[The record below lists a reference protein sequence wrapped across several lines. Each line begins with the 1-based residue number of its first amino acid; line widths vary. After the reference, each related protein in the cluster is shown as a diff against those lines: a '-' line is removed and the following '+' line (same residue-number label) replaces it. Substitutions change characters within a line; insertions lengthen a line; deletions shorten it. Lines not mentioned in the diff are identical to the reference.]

1 MFAVT
6 IVSRAGRVVADKG
19 TIPKVGQ
26 VKQKRSLGVDRS
38 MASKGWRVALV
49 GAGLAAVVLSLPA
62 HAQSTTT
69 TDAAARGAKLL
80 EELNTN
86 KQLLEQSKAR
96 GKALKSRIGSLEG
109 ELERINGRLINAADE
124 AKRRE
129 AKLDQ
134 LEAELEKLA
143 VQEKAQRAKLSVQNK
158 SISRLLGAMQRI
170 GRNPPPVIV
179 TERSDALKM
188 VRSAMLLARAFP
200 RFREQARALRDDL
213 NDLVKLLTATKAR
226 QEHLKRE
233 VAAYR
238 DTEIEL
244 ASLKKQKREILKVR
258 NQELVDVR
266 KIASFATRKVAS
278 LSDLIAS
285 NDRLVRRKTRLG
297 RYDKKLKQSQQAKLP
312 PKATEQTQTGQSEE
326 QRRRKV
332 ASLSPN
338 AIGPA
343 PIELAP
349 RGGKLSINPG
359 RLEPAIPFH
368 RALAKLPL
376 PASGKQVIQFGQQT
390 SQGNRS
396 KGLVIKTRHG
406 AQITSP
412 CDGWVVY
419 AGSFRSY
426 GQLLII
432 NAGGGYHV
440 LLANLSQLDVQL
452 GQFVL
457 AAEPVGS
464 MAPRVGRR
472 KQGSSP
478 VLYVEFRKNGRPIDP
493 RPWWSKGQRR
503 MEG

>member
-1 MFAVT
+1 MGKVKHNYSLKAPIDSVAS
-6 IVSRAGRVVADKG
+6 IGRLALI
-19 TIPKVGQ
+19 TAHL
-26 VKQKRSLGVDRS
+26 SLCS
-38 MASKGWRVALV
+38 LFLVAL
-49 GAGLAAVVLSLPA
+49 PA
-62 HAQSTTT
+62 NAQTTKRA
-69 TDAAARGAKLL
+69 DPAERGAKLR
-80 EELNTN
+80 EELSTN
-86 KQLLEQSKAR
+86 KQLLERSRAR
-96 GKALKSRIGSLEG
+96 REALKNRIGSLEG
-109 ELERINGRLINAADE
+109 ELQKINGSLIKSADK
-124 AKRRE
+124 AKRGE

-134 LEAELEKLA
+134 LETELEKLA

-158 SISRLLGAMQRI
+158 SISQLLGAMQRI

-179 TERSDALKM
+179 TERRDALKM

-200 RFREQARALRDDL
+200 RFREQARALGDEL
-213 NDLVKLLTATKAR
+213 KYLVKLLTATKAR
-226 QEHLKRE
+226 QADLMRE

-244 ASLKKQKREILKVR
+244 ASLKRKKREILSVR
-258 NQELVDVR
+258 NQELTDVR
-266 KIASFATRKVAS
+266 KIAALATRKVAS
-278 LSDLIAS
+278 LNDLIAS

-297 RYDKKLKQSQQAKLP
+297 RYDKKLKAAKKAKLAPKVITP
-312 PKATEQTQTGQSEE
+312 PKTKLTEKKAPDQQE
-326 QRRRKV
+326 RKI

-349 RGGKLSINPG
+349 LGGSLSTNPG

-376 PASGKQVIQFGQQT
+376 PAAGRQVIQFGQQT

-464 MAPRVGRR
+464 MAPRVSRR
-472 KQGSSP
+472 KKGSSP
-478 VLYVEFRKNGRPIDP
+478 VLYVEFRKNGRPINP

>member
-1 MFAVT
+1 MPPIVGKVTQDIGIFASFLT
-6 IVSRAGRVVADKG
+6 GFRMLAPAIVVGFIAVSAIPVA
-19 TIPKVGQ
+19 VN
-26 VKQKRSLGVDRS
+26 
-38 MASKGWRVALV
+38 
-49 GAGLAAVVLSLPA
+49 
-62 HAQSTTT
+62 AQSSGTNDPTT
-69 TDAAARGAKLL
+69 RGVKLR
-80 EELNTN
+80 EELNSN
-86 KQLLEQSKAR
+86 KALLERSRAR
-96 GKALKSRIGSLEG
+96 REALQNRIGSLED
-109 ELERINGRLINAADE
+109 ELKKLNGSLVKAADK
-124 AKRRE
+124 AKRGE
-129 AKLDQ
+129 AKLNQ
-134 LEAELEKLA
+134 LEEELEKLA
-143 VQEKAQRAKLSVQNK
+143 GQEKAQRAKLSVQNK

-200 RFREQARALRDDL
+200 RFREQASAFRDEL
-213 NDLVKLLTATKAR
+213 NYLVKLLTATKAR
-226 QEHLKRE
+226 QADLKRE

-244 ASLKKQKREILKVR
+244 ASLKKQKREILGVR
-258 NQELVDVR
+258 NKELDDVR
-266 KIASFATRKVAS
+266 KIAALATKKVAS

-285 NDRLVRRKTRLG
+285 NDRLVRRRTRLG
-297 RYDKKLKQSQQAKLP
+297 RYDKKLKAAGTKPTPQPL
-312 PKATEQTQTGQSEE
+312 PKATIQPETKKVEPNAPKQS
-326 QRRRKV
+326 QRKV
-332 ASLSPN
+332 AALSPN

-349 RGGKLSINPG
+349 RGGTLSTNPG

-376 PASGKQVIQFGQQT
+376 PAAGKQVIQFGQQT
-390 SQGNRS
+390 SQGSKS

-464 MAPRVGRR
+464 MAPRVSRR
-472 KQGSSP
+472 KKGSSP

-503 MEG
+503 MQG

>member
-1 MFAVT
+1 MAKVKHESSPQKPRRHAAGVLKTAVT
-6 IVSRAGRVVADKG
+6 AAAL
-19 TIPKVGQ
+19 TICG
-26 VKQKRSLGVDRS
+26 SCF
-38 MASKGWRVALV
+38 
-49 GAGLAAVVLSLPA
+49 LAVPA
-62 HAQSTTT
+62 HSQSNSASDPAT
-69 TDAAARGAKLL
+69 RGTKLR
-80 EELNTN
+80 EELNSN
-86 KQLLEQSKAR
+86 KQLLERSRAR
-96 GKALKSRIGSLEG
+96 REALKTRIGSLEG
-109 ELERINGRLINAADE
+109 ELQKINGSLIKAADE
-124 AKRRE
+124 AKRGE

-134 LEAELEKLA
+134 LETELEKLA
-143 VQEKAQRAKLSVQNK
+143 GQEKAQRAKLSVQNK
-158 SISRLLGAMQRI
+158 SISQLLGAMQRI

-179 TERSDALKM
+179 TERRDALKM

-200 RFREQARALRDDL
+200 RFREQARALGDEL
-213 NDLVKLLTATKAR
+213 KYLVKLLTATKDR
-226 QEHLKRE
+226 QADLKRE

-244 ASLKKQKREILKVR
+244 ASLKTKKREILGVR
-258 NQELVDVR
+258 NQELIDVR
-266 KIASFATRKVAS
+266 KIAALATRKVAN
-278 LSDLIAS
+278 LNELIAS
-285 NDRLVRRKTRLG
+285 NDRLVRRRTRLG
-297 RYDKKLKQSQQAKLP
+297 RYDKKLKEAKNVKTQPTVSTPPKVKLP
-312 PKATEQTQTGQSEE
+312 TNGAPKQGE
-326 QRRRKV
+326 RKI

-349 RGGKLSINPG
+349 RGGGLSTNPG

-376 PASGKQVIQFGQQT
+376 PAAGRQVIQFGQQT
-390 SQGNRS
+390 SQGGRS
-396 KGLVIKTRHG
+396 KGLVIRTRHG

-464 MAPRVGRR
+464 MAPRVSRR
-472 KQGSSP
+472 KKGSSP

-493 RPWWSKGQRR
+493 SPWWSKGQRR